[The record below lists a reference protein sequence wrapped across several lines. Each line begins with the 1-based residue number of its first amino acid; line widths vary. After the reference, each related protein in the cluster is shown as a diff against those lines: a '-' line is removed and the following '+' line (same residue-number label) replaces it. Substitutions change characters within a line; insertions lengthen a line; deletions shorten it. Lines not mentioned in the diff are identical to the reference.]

1 MRSHKMTTALLTAL
15 TATAIAAPGASA
27 QPIDSVVPTA
37 AASALPAGVN
47 AGYGPLGSA
56 PSTTQQAPT
65 ATASPSSDGFNWG
78 DAGIGAAGML
88 TMLGLGAGAASA
100 LRRSRTSHPAVS

>member
-1 MRSHKMTTALLTAL
+1 MRNRKMTTALLTAL

-27 QPIDSVVPTA
+27 RPIDSVLPAA
-37 AASALPAGVN
+37 AASAQPAGVN
-47 AGYGPLGSA
+47 AGFGPQGPA
-56 PSTTQQAPT
+56 PGTTQQAPT

-88 TMLGLGAGAASA
+88 TMLGLGAGAASG